1 MVVELHQEWA
11 AINGATSFSSVF
23 DLTKQMFQKDL
34 IIEVNQTGMGVIDLA
49 ALFVID
55 VCILLFSFSSL
66 FWTLATK
73 MLRLHKGL

>member
-11 AINGATSFSSVF
+11 AINGAPSFSSVF
-23 DLTKQMFQKDL
+23 DLTKQMFQKNL
-34 IIEVNQTGMGVIDLA
+34 IIEVNQTGKGVMDLA
-49 ALFVID
+49 ALSVID

-73 MLRLHKGL
+73 MLRLHKWH

>member
-1 MVVELHQEWA
+1 
-11 AINGATSFSSVF
+11 
-23 DLTKQMFQKDL
+23 MFQKDL

-55 VCILLFSFSSL
+55 VCILLFCFSSL

-73 MLRLHKGL
+73 MLRLHKWH